1 MRNSHF
7 FSTPV
12 PREICERI
20 DNGLYDAVGEQ
31 WWDPVSSYHQ
41 TLAFLNP
48 VRVGFAKK
56 ALLGG
61 LGIDPRGKKALEIG
75 CGGGIR
81 CEEIA
86 RLGFDTIGID
96 PSEASLR
103 AAIGHGHAS
112 GLNIRYGTAYG
123 ESLPFSDRTFD
134 VVFCCDVL
142 EHVRDLPKVISEVAR
157 VLNPGGAFLYD
168 TFNRTWVSRLAAI
181 KIAQEWKRW
190 AFMPPRIHVFEMFV
204 KPREMKLLLRRNG
217 LEWRVHRGTK
227 LNVSVF
233 EALGL
238 LRRRAKGESTYRDLG
253 EKIRLVESGLLA
265 VLYLGCAVKR

>member
-1 MRNSHF
+1 LASVLDGR
-7 FSTPV
+7 PV
-12 PREICERI
+12 PREIYERI

-48 VRVGFAKK
+48 VRIGFAKK
-56 ALLGG
+56 VLLGK
-61 LGIDPRGKKALEIG
+61 LGIDPGGKKALEVG
-75 CGGGIR
+75 CGGGIL

-86 RLGFDTIGID
+86 RLGFETTGID

-103 AAIGHGHAS
+103 AAIEHARAG
-112 GLNIRYGTAYG
+112 GLSIRYGPASG
-123 ESLPFSDRTFD
+123 ESLPFADSTFD

-142 EHVRDLPKVISEVAR
+142 EHVRDLPKVISEVSR
-157 VLNPGGAFLYD
+157 VLKPGGAFCYD

-190 AFMPPRIHVFEMFV
+190 AFMPPRLHVFEMFV
-204 KPREMKLLLRRNG
+204 KPREMKSLLRRNG
-217 LEWRVHRGTK
+217 LEWRMHRGTK

-233 EALGL
+233 QALGL
-238 LRRRAKGESTYRDLG
+238 LRRRAKGELTYKDLG
-253 EKIRLVESGLLA
+253 ERLRLVESGLLA
-265 VLYLGCAVKR
+265 VLFLGCAVKR